1 MTMRSRII
9 ATGSYVPMRIMTNED
24 VSGLLGVPAEGIFRR
39 TGIRT
44 RHWAADSECTSHL
57 AEMAARRAC
66 EAAGVALGS
75 ADAIVVSTT
84 SPDMAFPST
93 ACHLQYRLGLKGSAA
108 FDLAASCSG
117 FLYGLSMADRLIRS
131 GQVRRCLVVAA
142 EIKSRSLDPRDT
154 ATAIIFGDGAGAALL
169 DAEVSPANAR
179 GILDVR
185 LYADGTRH
193 ALIRIP
199 AGGSRQPT
207 TRQTVEGGLHTLR
220 MQGGPLFRVAI
231 RRLAT
236 AVIDLLKEH
245 GYTIEDVSRT
255 IFHQANGRMLSAL
268 RRRLGLSSENVY
280 SVIETFGNTSSAS
293 LPLALDH
300 AVRNGHIKPGD
311 LVLLGTFGGGLTWA
325 TGLVRW

>member
-1 MTMRSRII
+1 MKSRII
-9 ATGSYVPMRIMTNED
+9 GTGSYVPPRIVTNEE
-24 VSGLLGVPAEGIFRR
+24 VSRRVGLDAEGIFRR
-39 TGIRT
+39 TGIRA
-44 RHWAADSECTSHL
+44 RHWAADDECTSHL

-66 EAAGVALGS
+66 ESAGVTLSS

-93 ACHLQYRLGLKGSAA
+93 ACHLQNSLGLKGSAA

-142 EIKSRSLDPRDT
+142 EIKSRSLDLQDE
-154 ATAIIFGDGAGAALL
+154 ATAIVFGDGAGAALL
-169 DAEVSPANAR
+169 EAEAHAEKAH
-179 GILDVR
+179 GIVDVR

-207 TRQTVEGGLHTLR
+207 TRQTVEGRQHTLR

-231 RRLAT
+231 KHLAA
-236 AVIDLLKEH
+236 AVTDLMKECDLK
-245 GYTIEDVSRT
+245 TEDISQA
-255 IFHQANGRMLSAL
+255 IFHQANGRILSAL
-268 RRRLGLSSENVY
+268 GRRLGLSSEKMY

-293 LPLALDH
+293 LPLAMDH
-300 AVRNGHIKPGD
+300 AVRSGRVKRGD